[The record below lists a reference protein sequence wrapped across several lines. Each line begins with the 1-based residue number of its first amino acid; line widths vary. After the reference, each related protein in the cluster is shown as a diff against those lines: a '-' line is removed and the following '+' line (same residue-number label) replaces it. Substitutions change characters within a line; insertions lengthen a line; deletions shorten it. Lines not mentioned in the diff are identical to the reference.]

1 MNFED
6 IQKNWRQQNTGQLVK
21 VNTDILLKE
30 VRRNKQYFDAMIFW
44 RDVREAGGSLTLVI
58 VFIYLSIKD
67 KDTIL
72 LYPALSCL
80 FVGTFMVIDRIK
92 LKKKCPYS
100 KQNASLTECIKI
112 SLVHINHQIWLLRNI
127 FWWYLLPFAIGISIP
142 FFIGAWG
149 IRNSGSL
156 IPFIIKTFGF
166 LIVLYVGIYYL
177 NQYAVRKAL
186 NPRKDELEELLK
198 SIESSGNS

>member
-1 MNFED
+1 MNFD
-6 IQKNWRQQNTGQLVK
+6 QIQKKWQQQNTGQLVN

-44 RDVREAGGSLTLVI
+44 RDVREAGLSFVLLTI
-58 VFIYLSIKD
+58 FIAESIKD

-100 KQNASLTECIKI
+100 RLSTWNQSCKCCNG
-112 SLVHINHQIWLLRNI
+112 WLQDSRSPI
-127 FWWYLLPFAIGISIP
+127 
-142 FFIGAWG
+142 
-149 IRNSGSL
+149 
-156 IPFIIKTFGF
+156 
-166 LIVLYVGIYYL
+166 
-177 NQYAVRKAL
+177 QQ
-186 NPRKDELEELLK
+186 
-198 SIESSGNS
+198 